1 VFSHSNTTSQNRVY
15 QWIQALATP
24 GIVQLFIV
32 LLGSVPAGN
41 VLACLLRLHDQI
53 WAFEQPFQQSDS
65 VTCHVQL
72 FLGKEWIL
80 TPIQKEDA
88 AAVILVFLYMGL

>member
-32 LLGSVPAGN
+32 LLGSVTAGN

-53 WAFEQPFQQSDS
+53 WAFEQPFPQSDS

-72 FLGKEWIL
+72 SLCEEWIL